1 MSFIAAAAAAGTTV
15 AAMQAAAIAGV
26 TASQIAAAAAA
37 AAAAAEA
44 AAVATA
50 ATAATVGA
58 EAAIVAPTIVA
69 PVAPGGIAATGSSSI
84 GSLGTGIVE
93 TAGEKVL
100 EQGAKEV
107 AKKGIAQ
114 LGREAAKETTKE
126 TVKSSALEVA
136 KDSNN
141 QLLDKLPQYYTK
153 APSSQGINVAEAPT
167 NVMSDASQKLS
178 TFTDEL
184 GANAK
189 TVQNAKPPAIPEPT
203 PAQPNLFAVPEPVP
217 LQPST
222 PTQNAFS
229 RMDAFSDNAL
239 RNVKPSSGGNN
250 SFSSMDAFNRNA
262 VNNLN
267 QGWKA
272 GPSAPTVPAG
282 TSSAGGE
289 ATKDAWAL
297 ALEDQGA
304 TAAQRTAME
313 NSAKTFGDIGGKYES
328 AITKTPVEKSLL
340 DKAGEFV
347 MDNKLNIAL
356 GGLGLAQMMPP
367 SSGVNPISESMIR
380 PYTYSEE
387 DTSDQ
392 EADPRGREKIRYSSS
407 YAAGTPY
414 KAAQGGLLSLHRG
427 GNFLSG
433 GGDGMSDDIPAM
445 IGTKQPARL
454 ADGEFVIPADVVSHL
469 GNGSSKAGAA
479 KLYAMMDKIRQER
492 TGRKRQSP
500 QINAAKYLPR

>member
-15 AAMQAAAIAGV
+15 AAMQAAAVAGTTAAQIA
-26 TASQIAAAAAA
+26 AAAIAAAEAAAAAA
-37 AAAAAEA
+37 AAAAVPVGVAGASATFPTAIALAEGA
-44 AAVATA
+44 ATGIAPGLAGAATGVAPGAAGALAPTALTVGSGTGATGTGGAAVAGGGGGLGGGLGGT
-50 ATAATVGA
+50 
-58 EAAIVAPTIVA
+58 
-69 PVAPGGIAATGSSSI
+69 GGIAAFTPIAEGA
-84 GSLGTGIVE
+84 GQKIVE
-93 TAGEKVL
+93 
-100 EQGAKEV
+100 QG
-107 AKKGIAQ
+107 
-114 LGREAAKETTKE
+114 GRKLAERSVQEI
-126 TVKSSALEVA
+126 A
-136 KDSNN
+136 KDTGKNALGGPRADP
-141 QLLDKLPQYYTK
+141 LLSPVKPLPPIQ
-153 APSSQGINVAEAPT
+153 S
-167 NVMSDASQKLS
+167 
-178 TFTDEL
+178 
-184 GANAK
+184 
-189 TVQNAKPPAIPEPT
+189 
-203 PAQPNLFAVPEPVP
+203 
-217 LQPST
+217 ST

-229 RMDAFSDNAL
+229 RMDAFSENAGNAL
-239 RNVKPSSGGNN
+239 KNVKPSSGGNN

-267 QGWKA
+267 QGWKV
-272 GPSAPTVPAG
+272 GPSAPTVPGG

-289 ATKDAWAL
+289 ATKDAWVL

-340 DKAGEFV
+340 NKAGEFV

-356 GGLGLAQMMPP
+356 GGLGLMQMMPP
-367 SSGVNPISESMIR
+367 ESGVNPISESMIR

-445 IGTKQPARL
+445 IGAKQPARL

>member
-1 MSFIAAAAAAGTTV
+1 M
-15 AAMQAAAIAGV
+15 
-26 TASQIAAAAAA
+26 
-37 AAAAAEA
+37 
-44 AAVATA
+44 
-50 ATAATVGA
+50 
-58 EAAIVAPTIVA
+58 
-69 PVAPGGIAATGSSSI
+69 GSSSL

-107 AKKGIAQ
+107 AKKGIEQ
-114 LGREAAKETTKE
+114 LGRKAAEETTKE
-126 TVKSSALEVA
+126 TIERSALDVA
-136 KDSNN
+136 KKSND
-141 QLLDKLPQYYTK
+141 QLLTKLPQYQPK
-153 APSSQGINVAEAPT
+153 APPSSQGINVAGDIPSGGINMTAP
-167 NVMSDASQKLS
+167 
-178 TFTDEL
+178 
-184 GANAK
+184 K
-189 TVQNAKPPAIPEPT
+189 TPPAFPEPP
-203 PAQPNLFAVPEPVP
+203 PANPLLSPVEPLP
-217 LQPST
+217 PIQSST

-229 RMDAFSDNAL
+229 RMDAFSENAGNAL
-239 RNVKPSSGGNN
+239 KNVKPSSGGNN

-267 QGWKA
+267 QGWKV
-272 GPSAPTVPAG
+272 GPSAPTVPGG

-340 DKAGEFV
+340 NKAGEWA

-356 GGLGLAQMMPP
+356 GGLGLMQMMPP
-367 SSGVNPISESMIR
+367 ESGVNPISESMIR

-445 IGTKQPARL
+445 IGAKQPARL

>member
-69 PVAPGGIAATGSSSI
+69 PVAPGGIAATGI
-84 GSLGTGIVE
+84 APGAAGALAPTALTVGSGTGATGGGLGGALAPTGLTVGSGTGATGTGGIAAAGGAGGTGGTGGIAAFTPIVE
-93 TAGEKVL
+93 GAGQKIV
-100 EQGAKEV
+100 EQGGRKLVERS
-107 AKKGIAQ
+107 AQ
-114 LGREAAKETTKE
+114 EI
-126 TVKSSALEVA
+126 A
-136 KDSNN
+136 KDTGKNALGGPRAN
-141 QLLDKLPQYYTK
+141 
-153 APSSQGINVAEAPT
+153 PT
-167 NVMSDASQKLS
+167 LS
-178 TFTDEL
+178 P
-184 GANAK
+184 
-189 TVQNAKPPAIPEPT
+189 VS
-203 PAQPNLFAVPEPVP
+203 EPVP

-229 RMDAFSDNAL
+229 RMDAFSENAL
-239 RNVKPSSGGNN
+239 KNVKPSSGGNN

-340 DKAGEFV
+340 NKAGEFV

-356 GGLGLAQMMPP
+356 GGLGLMQMMPP
-367 SSGVNPISESMIR
+367 ESGVNPISESMIR

>member
-1 MSFIAAAAAAGTTV
+1 MAFIVISV
-15 AAMQAAAIAGV
+15 AALE
-26 TASQIAAAAAA
+26 AAAAAA
-37 AAAAAEA
+37 AIAAAEA
-44 AAVATA
+44 AAIVAAETA
-50 ATAATVGA
+50 AAA
-58 EAAIVAPTIVA
+58 AASAAAPAIVA
-69 PVAPGGIAATGSSSI
+69 PVAPGGIAAMGSSSL

-107 AKKGIAQ
+107 AKKGIEQ
-114 LGREAAKETTKE
+114 LGRKAAEETTKE
-126 TVKSSALEVA
+126 TIERSALDVA
-136 KDSNN
+136 KKSND
-141 QLLDKLPQYYTK
+141 QLLTKLPQYQPK
-153 APSSQGINVAEAPT
+153 APPSSQGINVAGDIPSGGINMTAP
-167 NVMSDASQKLS
+167 
-178 TFTDEL
+178 
-184 GANAK
+184 K
-189 TVQNAKPPAIPEPT
+189 TPPAFPEPP
-203 PAQPNLFAVPEPVP
+203 PANPLLSPVEPLP
-217 LQPST
+217 PIQSST

-229 RMDAFSDNAL
+229 RMDAFSENAGNAL
-239 RNVKPSSGGNN
+239 KNVKPSSGGNN

-267 QGWKA
+267 QGWKV
-272 GPSAPTVPAG
+272 GPSAPTVPGG

-340 DKAGEFV
+340 NKAGEWA

-356 GGLGLAQMMPP
+356 GGLGLMQMMPP
-367 SSGVNPISESMIR
+367 SSGVNPISDSMIR

-392 EADPRGREKIRYSSS
+392 EADPRGRERISYSGS
-407 YAAGTPY
+407 YSAGTPY

-445 IGTKQPARL
+445 IGAKQPARL

>member
-107 AKKGIAQ
+107 AKKGIEQ

-126 TVKSSALEVA
+126 TVKRSALEVA

-153 APSSQGINVAEAPT
+153 APSSQGINVAGDIPSGGINMTAP
-167 NVMSDASQKLS
+167 
-178 TFTDEL
+178 
-184 GANAK
+184 
-189 TVQNAKPPAIPEPT
+189 KPLPAFPEPT

-267 QGWKA
+267 QGWKV

-347 MDNKLNIAL
+347 MNNKMNIAL

>member
-1 MSFIAAAAAAGTTV
+1 MAFIVISV
-15 AAMQAAAIAGV
+15 AALE
-26 TASQIAAAAAA
+26 AAAAAA
-37 AAAAAEA
+37 AIAAAEA
-44 AAVATA
+44 AAIA
-50 ATAATVGA
+50 AA
-58 EAAIVAPTIVA
+58 EAAAIVAAETAAAAAASAAAPAIVA
-69 PVAPGGIAATGSSSI
+69 PVAPGGIAAMGSSSL

-107 AKKGIAQ
+107 AKKGIEQ
-114 LGREAAKETTKE
+114 LGRKAAEETTKE
-126 TVKSSALEVA
+126 TIERSALDVA
-136 KDSNN
+136 KKSND
-141 QLLDKLPQYYTK
+141 QLLTKLPQYQPK
-153 APSSQGINVAEAPT
+153 APPSSQGINVAGDIPSGGINMTAP
-167 NVMSDASQKLS
+167 
-178 TFTDEL
+178 
-184 GANAK
+184 K
-189 TVQNAKPPAIPEPT
+189 TPPAFPEPP
-203 PAQPNLFAVPEPVP
+203 PANPLLSPVEPLP
-217 LQPST
+217 PIQSST

-229 RMDAFSDNAL
+229 RMDAFSENAGNAL
-239 RNVKPSSGGNN
+239 KNVKPSSGGNN

-267 QGWKA
+267 QGWKV
-272 GPSAPTVPAG
+272 GPSAPTVPGG

-340 DKAGEFV
+340 NKAGEFV

-356 GGLGLAQMMPP
+356 GGLGLMQMMPP
-367 SSGVNPISESMIR
+367 ESGVNPISESMIR

-445 IGTKQPARL
+445 IGAKQPARL

>member
-100 EQGAKEV
+100 GQGAKEV
-107 AKKGIAQ
+107 AKKGIEQ
-114 LGREAAKETTKE
+114 LGRNASEKVLEQGAKEVGKE
-126 TVKSSALEVA
+126 TIERSALEVA
-136 KDSNN
+136 KDSND
-141 QLLDKLPQYYTK
+141 QLLTKLPQYYTK
-153 APSSQGINVAEAPT
+153 APSSQGINVAGDIPSGGINMTAPKPLP
-167 NVMSDASQKLS
+167 A
-178 TFTDEL
+178 FPEP
-184 GANAK
+184 
-189 TVQNAKPPAIPEPT
+189 PPANP
-203 PAQPNLFAVPEPVP
+203 LLSSVPEPVP

-340 DKAGEFV
+340 NKAGEFV

-356 GGLGLAQMMPP
+356 GGLGLMQMMPP
-367 SSGVNPISESMIR
+367 ESGVNPISESMIR

-454 ADGEFVIPADVVSHL
+454 ADGEFVIPADVVSHI

>member
-1 MSFIAAAAAAGTTV
+1 MAFIVISV
-15 AAMQAAAIAGV
+15 AALE
-26 TASQIAAAAAA
+26 AAAAAA
-37 AAAAAEA
+37 AIAAAEA
-44 AAVATA
+44 AAIA
-50 ATAATVGA
+50 AA
-58 EAAIVAPTIVA
+58 EAAAIVAAETAAAAAASAAAPAIVA
-69 PVAPGGIAATGSSSI
+69 PVAPGGIAAMGSSSL

-107 AKKGIAQ
+107 AKKGIEQ
-114 LGREAAKETTKE
+114 LGRKAAEETTKE
-126 TVKSSALEVA
+126 TIERSALDVA
-136 KDSNN
+136 KKSND
-141 QLLDKLPQYYTK
+141 QLLTKLPQYQPK
-153 APSSQGINVAEAPT
+153 APPSSQGINVAGDIPSGGINMTAP
-167 NVMSDASQKLS
+167 
-178 TFTDEL
+178 
-184 GANAK
+184 K
-189 TVQNAKPPAIPEPT
+189 TPPAFPEPP
-203 PAQPNLFAVPEPVP
+203 PANPLLSPVEPLP
-217 LQPST
+217 PIQSST

-229 RMDAFSDNAL
+229 RMDAFSENAGNAL
-239 RNVKPSSGGNN
+239 KNVKPSSGGNN

-267 QGWKA
+267 QGWKV
-272 GPSAPTVPAG
+272 GPSAPTVPGG

-340 DKAGEFV
+340 NKAGEWA

-356 GGLGLAQMMPP
+356 GGLGLMQMMPP
-367 SSGVNPISESMIR
+367 ESGVNPISESMIR

-392 EADPRGREKIRYSSS
+392 EADPRGRERISYSGS
-407 YAAGTPY
+407 YSAGTPY

-445 IGTKQPARL
+445 IGAKQPARL
-454 ADGEFVIPADVVSHL
+454 ADGEFVIPADVVSHI

>member
-15 AAMQAAAIAGV
+15 AAMQAAAAAGI
-26 TASQIAAAAAA
+26 TAAQIAAATAA

-58 EAAIVAPTIVA
+58 EAAIVAPIIA
-69 PVAPGGIAATGSSSI
+69 PVAPGGIAATGSSSL

-107 AKKGIAQ
+107 AKKGIEQ
-114 LGREAAKETTKE
+114 LGRNAAEETTKE
-126 TVKSSALEVA
+126 TVKRSALDVA
-136 KDSNN
+136 KKSND
-141 QLLDKLPQYYTK
+141 QLLTKLPQYQPK
-153 APSSQGINVAEAPT
+153 APPGQGIQVAEAPA
-167 NVMSDASQKLS
+167 NIVSDASRKLT

-189 TVQNAKPPAIPEPT
+189 TEQNIKTFDSARMLRMNADLAKNAKPPAIPEQPL
-203 PAQPNLFAVPEPVP
+203 AQPNLFSVAEQKPIPRSVSAQAGPRTGSMGGGDKIVVETKS
-217 LQPST
+217 LN
-222 PTQNAFS
+222 NAY
-229 RMDAFSDNAL
+229 MPD
-239 RNVKPSSGGNN
+239 VKPQSNPRGGLVTTNPAKN
-250 SFSSMDAFNRNA
+250 
-262 VNNLN
+262 
-267 QGWKA
+267 
-272 GPSAPTVPAG
+272 TVSPAEPLSKPG
-282 TSSAGGE
+282 A
-289 ATKDAWAL
+289 DAWAQSI
-297 ALEDQGA
+297 ADKGM
-304 TAAQRTAME
+304 T
-313 NSAKTFGDIGGKYES
+313 S
-328 AITKTPVEKSLL
+328 L

-356 GGLGLAQMMPP
+356 GGLGLMQMMPP
-367 SSGVNPISESMIR
+367 ESGVNPISETMIR

-392 EADPRGREKIRYSSS
+392 EADPSGREKIRYSSS

-433 GGDGMSDDIPAM
+433 RGDGMSDDIPAM

-454 ADGEFVIPADVVSHL
+454 ADGEFVIPADVVSHI
-469 GNGSSKAGAA
+469 GNGSSKAGAE

>member
-1 MSFIAAAAAAGTTV
+1 MAFIVISV
-15 AAMQAAAIAGV
+15 AALE
-26 TASQIAAAAAA
+26 AAAAAA
-37 AAAAAEA
+37 AIAAAEA
-44 AAVATA
+44 AAIA
-50 ATAATVGA
+50 AA
-58 EAAIVAPTIVA
+58 EAAAIVAAETAAAAAASAAAPAIVA
-69 PVAPGGIAATGSSSI
+69 PVAPGGIAAMGSSSL

-107 AKKGIAQ
+107 AKKGIEQ
-114 LGREAAKETTKE
+114 LGRKAAEETTKE
-126 TVKSSALEVA
+126 TIERSALDVA
-136 KDSNN
+136 KKSND
-141 QLLDKLPQYYTK
+141 QLLTKLPQYQPK
-153 APSSQGINVAEAPT
+153 APPSSQGINVAGDIPSGGINMTAP
-167 NVMSDASQKLS
+167 
-178 TFTDEL
+178 
-184 GANAK
+184 K
-189 TVQNAKPPAIPEPT
+189 TPPAFPEPP
-203 PAQPNLFAVPEPVP
+203 PANPLLSPVEPLP
-217 LQPST
+217 PIQSST

-229 RMDAFSDNAL
+229 RMDAFSENAGNAL
-239 RNVKPSSGGNN
+239 KNVKPSSGGNN

-267 QGWKA
+267 QGWKV
-272 GPSAPTVPAG
+272 GPSAPTVPGG

-340 DKAGEFV
+340 NKAGEFV

-356 GGLGLAQMMPP
+356 GGLGLMQMMPP
-367 SSGVNPISESMIR
+367 ESGVNPISESMIR

-392 EADPRGREKIRYSSS
+392 EADPRGRERISYSGS
-407 YAAGTPY
+407 YSAGTPY

-445 IGTKQPARL
+445 IGAKQPARL